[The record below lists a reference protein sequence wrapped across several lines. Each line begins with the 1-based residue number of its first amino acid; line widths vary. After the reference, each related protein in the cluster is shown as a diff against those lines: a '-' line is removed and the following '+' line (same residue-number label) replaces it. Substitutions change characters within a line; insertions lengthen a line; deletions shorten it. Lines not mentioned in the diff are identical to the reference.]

1 MDKVYILVLLLMI
14 IPILIC
20 IKYAGKVKS
29 EVASSIVKCLVLVI
43 ITILSNGV
51 FVLSD
56 NQLFS
61 YVMEGLYLFSFDVLL
76 IYILQYSQQY
86 TQVFSEVT
94 LFRTGCFVVAGLDG
108 ISLLLNVFFHHVFT
122 LKAENYISFQ
132 MYHISDKTIFYY
144 LHYGFSYCLMFCI
157 IASFLTKIV
166 QISDFYRKKY
176 VPIFGVFC
184 VIVILNIVCN
194 ISGFPLDISLPF
206 FVFASILICYL
217 TLYRSPRELI
227 DETLSIVVAGMN
239 NAVICFDI
247 SGECVY
253 ANDHARSIFHDLS
266 NDIAGFSEQ
275 VQNWLCGHDFDNRDC
290 VEWSAQR
297 TIDNEI
303 HYFDIEYRKIF
314 AKKGEYIK
322 SWKENER
329 NG

>member
-29 EVASSIVKCLVLVI
+29 EVASSIVKCLVLMI

-157 IASFLTKIV
+157 IASFLK
-166 QISDFYRKKY
+166 YR
-176 VPIFGVFC
+176 IFTARNMFQFWEC
-184 VIVILNIVCN
+184 
-194 ISGFPLDISLPF
+194 
-206 FVFASILICYL
+206 FV
-217 TLYRSPRELI
+217 
-227 DETLSIVVAGMN
+227 
-239 NAVICFDI
+239 
-247 SGECVY
+247 
-253 ANDHARSIFHDLS
+253 
-266 NDIAGFSEQ
+266 
-275 VQNWLCGHDFDNRDC
+275 
-290 VEWSAQR
+290 
-297 TIDNEI
+297 
-303 HYFDIEYRKIF
+303 
-314 AKKGEYIK
+314 
-322 SWKENER
+322 
-329 NG
+329 

>member
-132 MYHISDKTIFYY
+132 MYHISDKTIF
-144 LHYGFSYCLMFCI
+144 I
-157 IASFLTKIV
+157 IFIMDFPIV
-166 QISDFYRKKY
+166 
-176 VPIFGVFC
+176 
-184 VIVILNIVCN
+184 
-194 ISGFPLDISLPF
+194 
-206 FVFASILICYL
+206 
-217 TLYRSPRELI
+217 
-227 DETLSIVVAGMN
+227 
-239 NAVICFDI
+239 
-247 SGECVY
+247 
-253 ANDHARSIFHDLS
+253 
-266 NDIAGFSEQ
+266 
-275 VQNWLCGHDFDNRDC
+275 
-290 VEWSAQR
+290 
-297 TIDNEI
+297 
-303 HYFDIEYRKIF
+303 
-314 AKKGEYIK
+314 
-322 SWKENER
+322 
-329 NG
+329 

>member
-29 EVASSIVKCLVLVI
+29 EVASSIVKCLVLMI

-132 MYHISDKTIFYY
+132 TV
-144 LHYGFSYCLMFCI
+144 SY
-157 IASFLTKIV
+157 TH
-166 QISDFYRKKY
+166 
-176 VPIFGVFC
+176 
-184 VIVILNIVCN
+184 
-194 ISGFPLDISLPF
+194 
-206 FVFASILICYL
+206 L
-217 TLYRSPRELI
+217 TLP
-227 DETLSIVVAGMN
+227 
-239 NAVICFDI
+239 
-247 SGECVY
+247 
-253 ANDHARSIFHDLS
+253 
-266 NDIAGFSEQ
+266 
-275 VQNWLCGHDFDNRDC
+275 
-290 VEWSAQR
+290 
-297 TIDNEI
+297 TI
-303 HYFDIEYRKIF
+303 Y
-314 AKKGEYIK
+314 
-322 SWKENER
+322 SV
-329 NG
+329 